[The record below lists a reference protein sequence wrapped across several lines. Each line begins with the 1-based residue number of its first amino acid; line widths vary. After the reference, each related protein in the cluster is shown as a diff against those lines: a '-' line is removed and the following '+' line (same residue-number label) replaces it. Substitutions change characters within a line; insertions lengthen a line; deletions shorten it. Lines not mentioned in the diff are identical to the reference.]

1 MTKESLVIIAVHLLL
16 TLMSSCDS
24 ICDDEASVEIQKLAT
39 PMLRNTVDDSSMSST
54 DDSSTRSLSSTPKEE
69 EERVIGKGKKKG
81 KTKASKKK
89 GKKKT
94 KKGKKKGKKKGGK
107 KKAVQLPKGDLKA
120 ANDNSFALAAR
131 GAD

>member
-1 MTKESLVIIAVHLLL
+1 MPCHTGVSEPLSQLQNGWLVRHCKTTTKESLVIIAVHLLL

-39 PMLRNTVDDSSMSST
+39 PMLRTTVDDSSMSST

-81 KTKASKKK
+81 KTKA
-89 GKKKT
+89 
-94 KKGKKKGKKKGGK
+94 
-107 KKAVQLPKGDLKA
+107 
-120 ANDNSFALAAR
+120 
-131 GAD
+131 

>member
-16 TLMSSCDS
+16 ALISSCDS
-24 ICDDEASVEIQKLAT
+24 ICDDEASVEIQTLAT
-39 PMLRNTVDDSSMSST
+39 PMLRNIVDDSSMRST

-94 KKGKKKGKKKGGK
+94 KKGKKKGKKK
-107 KKAVQLPKGDLKA
+107 AVQLPKGDLKA
-120 ANDNSFALAAR
+120 AKDNSFALAAR